1 LKDFH
6 LDNIQKF
13 ISNIISNILKMLKI
27 QKTVAKAFS
36 FKALALCLPLAFSI
50 TSCDKAGTGSKID
63 STKIAQDKPK
73 VEEKIIPIDQ
83 KATTLAAMISG
94 LPVEDT
100 TGFGNVAKMAVVKQ
114 QVDFLNK
121 GWEGLDAKYL
131 APMRKWRDAE
141 ISDMNK
147 EGNTL
152 FYPFSGPDFLNA
164 YNIFPNCDNFLMFGL
179 EGVGHMPTDF
189 GKKNEQYITAYM
201 GDIRNALESVMSRN
215 YFITSY
221 MGSNLYRRSQGVAP
235 IISVFMARTGNKVI
249 SINKVFLDKDGKPS
263 LKPLDDK
270 KENVEV
276 YGLAIQF
283 INKDRKKPQTLYYFG
298 TNVIDAQMKKKQ
310 NLVNFIRSFPN
321 KVGYIKSAS
330 YILFDTNFLTIK
342 NLVMEET
349 SAVLQDDTGVR
360 FKDYMDS
367 GKWKVQLY
375 GGYARPV
382 IDFQSYTYQ
391 PELAAAFKK
400 DSLVK
405 KLGFPYG
412 YHWKE
417 VQKVSVLVARRK

>member
-1 LKDFH
+1 MF
-6 LDNIQKF
+6 
-13 ISNIISNILKMLKI
+13 KI
-27 QKTVAKAFS
+27 HKVLS
-36 FKALALCLPLAFSI
+36 LCLPIALI
-50 TSCDKAGTGSKID
+50 INVSCDKTTETGKNGKD
-63 STKIAQDKPK
+63 STKTIEKPK
-73 VEEKIIPIDQ
+73 EVIIPIDQ
-83 KATTLAAMISG
+83 KATTLAALISG

-100 TGFGNVAKMAVVKQ
+100 TGFGNVAKMPVVKQ
-114 QVDFLNK
+114 QMDFLNK
-121 GWEGLDAKYL
+121 GWTGLDAKYL

-141 ISDMNK
+141 IADMNK

-179 EGVGHMPTDF
+179 EGVGHMPNDF
-189 GKKNEQYITAYM
+189 GKKNEQYVTAYM
-201 GDIRNALESVMSRN
+201 GDIRNALEDVMARN

-221 MGSNLYRRSQGVAP
+221 MGSDLYRRSQGVAP
-235 IISVFMARTGNKVI
+235 IINVFMARTGNKVI
-249 SINKVFLDKDGKPS
+249 SINKVFLDKDGKPT

-298 TNVIDAQMKKKQ
+298 TDVEDSKMKKKQ
-310 NLVNFIRSFPN
+310 NLENFIRSFPN
-321 KVGYIKSAS
+321 KVGYLKSAS
-330 YILFDTNFLTIK
+330 YILFNPNFLTIK
-342 NLVMEET
+342 KLVMEET
-349 SAVLQDDTGVR
+349 KAVLQDDTGVR
-360 FKDYMDS
+360 FKDYMES

-382 IDFQSYTYQ
+382 ADFGGYTYQ
-391 PELAAAFKK
+391 PELAAEFKK